1 MGRAAHPVASGPF
14 PRPGRAGGMI
24 SAVPGD
30 PQGPDRRT
38 VLIGKAIC
46 ALAAHLPAAWPLVSR
61 PVMRFFDRSAAGWD
75 DRTGAG
81 SAEHLSA
88 LAAAVLE
95 VEPTPERIL
104 DLGCGTG
111 AGTLF
116 LAREYPH
123 ASIRGLDLSPE
134 MIRAAQSR
142 IGLDPEGR
150 VAFRQGDAHRLPYG
164 DASFDLVTQVNMPV
178 FFGEIARVLRPG
190 GSAVIAHS
198 LGPDTP
204 FSTPETTLSAKFRRA
219 GFTSTATGVTGPG
232 TWFLARKPE
241 GGA

>member
-1 MGRAAHPVASGPF
+1 
-14 PRPGRAGGMI
+14 MI
-24 SAVPGD
+24 STVPGQA
-30 PQGPDRRT
+30 QGPDRKT
-38 VLIGKAIC
+38 VLTGKAIC
-46 ALAAHLPAAWPLVSR
+46 ALAAHAPAAWPLVSR
-61 PVMRFFDRSAAGWD
+61 RVMGFFDRAAAGWD

-81 SAEHLSA
+81 SPEHLAA

-95 VEPTPERIL
+95 VRDTPERIL

-123 ASIRGLDLSPE
+123 ASIRGLDLSPK
-134 MIRAAQSR
+134 MVQAAQAR

-150 VAFRQGDAHRLPYG
+150 VAFRQGDASRLPYG
-164 DASFDLVTQVNMPV
+164 DGSFDLVTQVNMPV
-178 FFGEIARVLRPG
+178 FFREIARVLRPG

-198 LGPDTP
+198 RGSDTP
-204 FSTPETTLSAKFRRA
+204 FSTPERTMIGKFRRV
-219 GFTSTATGVTGPG
+219 GLDSTATGSTGPG

-241 GGA
+241 RSA